1 MMKDN
6 ILKLK
11 NAYADYNLNNTYKI
25 TEDLLKY
32 ILERINANKKEI
44 EDLIKIRKEQVTFEE
59 ICSVVKAEIEDE
71 VKYKNYK
78 KMQINK
84 IGFLS
89 TSILMPIGI
98 IAVEAFETKEVLK
111 YILRAI
117 KSRNALAISDVE
129 YDERCVKF
137 LLLEIIKEALIKFK
151 INPDLIM
158 ILPYEECFY
167 ENFDKVIYTYDED
180 GKTLEKNKY
189 NARKKSDDLFVYIQD
204 GSLYDNAI
212 KDNKDAKIV
221 DGEFDEVINQINEK
235 KSLGA
240 VIYTT
245 DSNLAYKFINLVH
258 SQNVL
263 VNASL
268 ENAEKTPDSIQEMY
282 EYKNII
288 IPIPKEEKKEIED
301 SKLKE
306 TKKENK
312 KLEETKEEKVKETEI
327 KKTKQ
332 KESEIE
338 TKNTELQINSFDY
351 IDDNNI
357 ELDENQDLAEES
369 EMINSIRDGIS
380 EGFKQNKEQNDTTN
394 NEKQEM
400 SLTKV
405 NDGIFARIKNFL
417 KRLFK

>member
-1 MMKDN
+1 MMRDD
-6 ILKLK
+6 ILELK
-11 NAYADYNLNNTYKI
+11 KAYENYNLNNTYMI
-25 TEDLLKY
+25 TEELLKY

-44 EDLIKIRKEQVTFEE
+44 EDLIEIRKEQVTFEE
-59 ICSVVKAEIEDE
+59 IYSIAKTEIEDE

-84 IGFLS
+84 NGFLS

-98 IAVEAFETKEVLK
+98 IAVEAYETTEVLK

-129 YDERCVKF
+129 YDEMCVKF
-137 LLLEIIKEALIKFK
+137 LLLEIIKEALTKFK
-151 INPDLIM
+151 IDSNLIK

-167 ENFDKVIYTYDED
+167 ESFDKVIYTYDEN

-189 NARKKSDDLFVYIQD
+189 DIKEKTEDLFVYIQD
-204 GSLYDNAI
+204 GRLHDNAI
-212 KDNKDAKIV
+212 KDNENVKII
-221 DGEFDEVINQINEK
+221 DGEFDDVINEINEK

-240 VIYTT
+240 VIYTA

-258 SQNVL
+258 SQNVM

-288 IPIPKEEKKEIED
+288 LPVPKEDKKE
-301 SKLKE
+301 S
-306 TKKENK
+306 
-312 KLEETKEEKVKETEI
+312 ETKEAETKTKEAETTEVETKIDSKDEKTEI
-327 KKTKQ
+327 
-332 KESEIE
+332 SDIDY
-338 TKNTELQINSFDY
+338 FD
-351 IDDNNI
+351 N
-357 ELDENQDLAEES
+357 EKFEPSENQDLAEKS
-369 EMINSIRDGIS
+369 ELINSIRDSIS
-380 EGFKQNKEQNDTTN
+380 EGFEQNEKQNITEE

-405 NDGIFARIKNFL
+405 NDGVFARIKNFL

>member
-11 NAYADYNLNNTYKI
+11 KAYADYNLNNTYKI
-25 TEDLLKY
+25 TEELLKY

-44 EDLIKIRKEQVTFEE
+44 EDLIEIRKEQVSFEE
-59 ICSVVKAEIEDE
+59 IYNVVKSEIEDE
-71 VKYKNYK
+71 VKYKDYK

-84 IGFLS
+84 NGFLS
-89 TSILMPIGI
+89 ASILMPIGI

-129 YDERCVKF
+129 YDEMCVKF

-167 ENFDKVIYTYDED
+167 ENFDKVIYTYDDD

-189 NARKKSDDLFVYIQD
+189 NTREKSDDLFVYIQD
-204 GSLYDNAI
+204 ETLYENAV
-212 KDNKDAKIV
+212 KDNKDGKII
-221 DGEFDEVINQINEK
+221 DGEFDEVIDKINEK

-240 VIYTT
+240 VIYTK
-245 DSNLAYKFINLVH
+245 DSNLAYKFINLIH
-258 SQNVL
+258 SQNVM

-268 ENAEKTPDSIQEMY
+268 INAEKTPDPIQEMY

-288 IPIPKEEKKEIED
+288 IPIPQVDKKEIKD
-301 SKLKE
+301 
-306 TKKENK
+306 
-312 KLEETKEEKVKETEI
+312 LEVEEI
-327 KKTKQ
+327 KKEDI
-332 KESEIE
+332 KEKETDIE
-338 TKNTELQINSFDY
+338 DAKVKDLETEAKNIELQINNMNF
-351 IDDNNI
+351 IDENNL

-369 EMINSIRDGIS
+369 EMINIIRDGIS
-380 EGFKQNKEQNDTTN
+380 EGFNRGKEQDNIN
-394 NEKQEM
+394 ENEKQEM

-405 NDGIFARIKNFL
+405 NDGIFSRIKNFL
-417 KRLFK
+417 KRLFI

>member
-1 MMKDN
+1 
-6 ILKLK
+6 
-11 NAYADYNLNNTYKI
+11 
-25 TEDLLKY
+25 
-32 ILERINANKKEI
+32 
-44 EDLIKIRKEQVTFEE
+44 
-59 ICSVVKAEIEDE
+59 
-71 VKYKNYK
+71 
-78 KMQINK
+78 MQINK
-84 IGFLS
+84 KGFLS
-89 TSILMPIGI
+89 ASILMPIGI

-312 KLEETKEEKVKETEI
+312 KVEETKEEKVKETEI

-338 TKNTELQINSFDY
+338 TKNTELQINNFDY